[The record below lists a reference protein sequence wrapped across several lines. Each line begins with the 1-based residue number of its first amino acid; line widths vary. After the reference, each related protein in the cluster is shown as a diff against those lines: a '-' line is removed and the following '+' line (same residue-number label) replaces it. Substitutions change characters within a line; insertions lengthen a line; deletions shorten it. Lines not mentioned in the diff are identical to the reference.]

1 MAAQYKAAIIGLGR
15 ISSTIDDEV
24 QGSSIL
30 LPFSHMGAYLQVP
43 EVEVV
48 GAADLHAEQ
57 REAFGE
63 RHGFSHLYA
72 DYREMLE
79 TERPDI
85 VSVCTSAR
93 YRAGVVTAI
102 TELDAGVRAIW
113 AEKPIAVSLAEGDS
127 MVTGCRKA
135 GIKLAINCR
144 RRWDPWWNQVRSMI
158 DDGTIGRVL
167 QVNVYQRGELSHN
180 SHALDLARYLAGGDG
195 KVAWVFGDM
204 ENDETVRGEDDLG
217 GRCYLAFENG
227 VRAYVRLAYEESAAW
242 IHDEADVMGSK
253 GRIRGLNN
261 GREFEWWRK
270 LEGERHPELYRQ
282 LFPRPQWISSD
293 GVRAVR
299 DLMLCIET
307 DKEPNCS
314 GDDGLHDL
322 EVAVAL
328 RESHRQG
335 GRRVALPIADRSQ
348 RIISSEDI
356 RFPDLPRAMV
366 GNVPI
371 QRRQG

>member
-1 MAAQYKAAIIGLGR
+1 MVIQYKAAIIGLGR
-15 ISSTIDDEV
+15 IASTIDDEV
-24 QGSSIL
+24 IGSSTL
-30 LPFSHMGAYLQVP
+30 LPFSHMGAYLEVP
-43 EVEVV
+43 EVKVV
-48 GAADLHAEQ
+48 GAVDLHAEQ
-57 REAFGE
+57 RESFGK
-63 RHGFSHLYA
+63 RYGFSRLFA

-85 VSVCTSAR
+85 VSVCTSTK
-93 YRAGVVTAI
+93 YRSEVI
-102 TELDAGVRAIW
+102 TEISNMDVGVKAIW
-113 AEKPIAVSLAEGDS
+113 AEKPISVSLAEADL
-127 MVTGCRKA
+127 MVSSCRRA
-135 GIKLAINCR
+135 SIKLAINCR

-167 QVNVYQRGELSHN
+167 QINAYQKGHLSHN
-180 SHALDLARYLAGGDG
+180 SHLLDLARYLAGDDG
-195 KVAWVFGDM
+195 KVSWVFGEI
-204 ENDETVRGEDDLG
+204 ENDETARGENDLG
-217 GRCYLAFENG
+217 GQCYLAFENG
-227 VRAYVRLAYEESAAW
+227 ARAYVRSASEGTESW
-242 IHDEADVMGSK
+242 IHNEADVMGTE

-270 LEGERHPELYRQ
+270 LEGERRSELYRQ

-299 DLMLCIET
+299 DLIQCIET

-314 GDDGLHDL
+314 GYDGVHDL

-335 GRRVALPIADRSQ
+335 GRRVDLPIADRSQ

-366 GNVPI
+366 GNVG
-371 QRRQG
+371 REG